1 MNILVPGYWNCG
13 FLAVRVRAGD
23 ILQGEIIH
31 SLVKPPL
38 PHDSQL
44 VMDHILKLLIPYTL
58 RTKPSNSETQEPC
71 PTRS

>member
-23 ILQGEIIH
+23 NLREEINH
-31 SLVKPPL
+31 PLVKPPL
-38 PHDSQL
+38 HRDSRL
-44 VMDHILKLLIPYTL
+44 VMDHTHKLLLPYTL
-58 RTKPSNSETQEPC
+58 RIKPSNSETQEPC